1 MFGELSAIDGRPRS
15 ADVVA
20 LTDSLV
26 ASMPSPVFWET
37 LRRHESVTAATL
49 QRLAVLVRLMTE
61 RVIELSTLPVPHR
74 IQAEMLRLARNHA
87 QGRKIAIIA
96 PAPTHSA
103 IASRV
108 STNREAVT
116 RELGELGRAG
126 LLVRRRDALIV
137 PDVDTLASWVA
148 KVLNM

>member
-1 MFGELSAIDGRPRS
+1 
-15 ADVVA
+15 
-20 LTDSLV
+20 
-26 ASMPSPVFWET
+26 
-37 LRRHESVTAATL
+37 
-49 QRLAVLVRLMTE
+49 
-61 RVIELSTLPVPHR
+61 
-74 IQAEMLRLARNHA
+74 MLRLARNHA